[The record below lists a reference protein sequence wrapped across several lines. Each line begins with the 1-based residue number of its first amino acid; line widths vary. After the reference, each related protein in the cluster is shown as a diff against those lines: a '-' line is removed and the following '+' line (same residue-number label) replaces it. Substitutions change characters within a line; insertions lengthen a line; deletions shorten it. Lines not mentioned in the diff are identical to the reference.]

1 MKAKFR
7 TYVWRCLSC
16 GTETDTK
23 PKGFRCRCG
32 KVCVQQ
38 RPPRMMEE
46 AMLDAGLPS
55 PVCEYGFHPARRW
68 EFDWVFQDGCG
79 KNIAVEVEGGI
90 WSKGR
95 HVRGKGFKSDMEKYN
110 EAAILGWKILRFTPQ
125 EITSGVFLDTLKRAW
140 EAA

>member
-1 MKAKFR
+1 
-7 TYVWRCLSC
+7 
-16 GTETDTK
+16 
-23 PKGFRCRCG
+23 
-32 KVCVQQ
+32 
-38 RPPRMMEE
+38 
-46 AMLDAGLPS
+46 MLDAGLPS
-55 PVCEYGFHPARRW
+55 PVCEYGFHPARRC
-68 EFDWVFQDGCG
+68 EVDWVFQDGCG